1 MLGLE
6 TLQGRSGQATPI
18 EKLNCKLYQLELW
31 LVFSL
36 SLLIRSLLWCLD
48 LVSHARLNTFSLESW
63 LFRNFSFL
71 LRLLSTVNVELDW
84 DRSALN
90 IASWLVEAKIE
101 LVESTIRLFLHTD
114 GHSSLVGFESV
125 DFLLNWD
132 VYRLDWHILLHNIW
146 VESEVAAFLP
156 RPMRIV
162 LNFDFVLG
170 DSTSN
175 DFVNDVRI
183 RHDFSTT

>member
-1 MLGLE
+1 
-6 TLQGRSGQATPI
+6 
-18 EKLNCKLYQLELW
+18 
-31 LVFSL
+31 
-36 SLLIRSLLWCLD
+36 LD
-48 LVSHARLNTFSLESW
+48 LVSHAWLNTFSLESW
-63 LFRNFSFL
+63 LFRSDHFL
-71 LRLLSTVNVELDW
+71 RRLLSTVNVELDW

-101 LVESTIRLFLHTD
+101 LVESTIRLFLHTER
-114 GHSSLVGFESV
+114 HSSLVGFESV

-132 VYRLDWHILLHNIW
+132 VYRLDRQIFLLNIW

-156 RPMRIV
+156 SPVSIV
-162 LNFDFVLG
+162 LNFNFVLG
-170 DSTSN
+170 DSAGN